1 MKYGYARVSTDG
13 QSVDAHVNQ
22 LRDAGAEETEAER
35 EAEAREACSQ
45 HLADLQA
52 HAKPPRDVK
61 IPVRFV
67 TCRPMAIT
75 LP

>member
-1 MKYGYARVSTDG
+1 MTANEPRHQGSRTIYMP
-13 QSVDAHVNQ
+13 
-22 LRDAGAEETEAER
+22 LRDGWEETEAER

-52 HAKPPRDVK
+52 HAEPPRDVK

-67 TCRPMAIT
+67 TCRPMAIM